1 MTDTILFD
9 LDGTLLD
16 SLNDLWASVNYALA
30 QNNMPLRKK
39 SEVRSFLG
47 NGAKHL
53 ITNSLPNGCSS
64 DIILSTYKC
73 FKSHYILHSMDTTK
87 PYDGIIELL
96 DNIKRHNFKTGII
109 SNKPDKAVQHLY
121 KKYFRKYIDIAIGE
135 TEGIKRKPYP
145 DMIIKAL
152 HLLNSSP
159 QDSIYIGDSEVDIA
173 TALNSELRCISVSW
187 GYRDRKFLESHNA
200 SIIIDKPSNLFNN
213 FMI

>member
-96 DNIKRHNFKTGII
+96 DNIKRHNIKTGII

>member
-53 ITNSLPNGCSS
+53 ITNSLPNSCSS
-64 DIILSTYKC
+64 DIISSTYKC

-87 PYDGIIELL
+87 PYDGIIEMLE
-96 DNIKRHNFKTGII
+96 NIKRHNIKTGII
-109 SNKPDKAVQHLY
+109 SNKPNNAVQHLY
-121 KKYFRKYIDIAIGE
+121 KKFFCKYIDIAIGE
-135 TEGIKRKPYP
+135 TEELKRKPHP
-145 DMIIKAL
+145 DMIIKTL
-152 HLLNSSP
+152 YLLNSSP
-159 QDSIYIGDSEVDIA
+159 QNSIYIGDSEVDIA

-187 GYRDRKFLESHNA
+187 GYRDKLFLKNHNA
-200 SIIIDKPSNLFNN
+200 SVIIDRPHNLLDFLG
-213 FMI
+213 I